1 MPFVQGLE
9 KKYDVYRKLASTISS
24 YINRRPAQ
32 DKPKEMD
39 SMKAKKSYWSSCGYI
54 KLEEKDTK
62 PKKSRTLRKLG
73 EIAYAMSEF
82 PAMP

>member
-1 MPFVQGLE
+1 
-9 KKYDVYRKLASTISS
+9 
-24 YINRRPAQ
+24 
-32 DKPKEMD
+32 
-39 SMKAKKSYWSSCGYI
+39 MKAKKSYWSSCGYI